1 MEFASATSPE
11 TAAVVV
17 RPKRRH
23 YRQRVQ
29 NLAYVRLDQW
39 NGGIVRDLSES
50 GVAIQAV
57 APLRADQEVQVRFE
71 LLNPKTRI
79 EGRAKV
85 AWADSSGQAGL
96 QFLDIPDRSR
106 HMVKEWIF
114 TQLMAT
120 AQHAETAESVF
131 HHRNGHVSTTGLLF
145 TSATQ
150 APIQLEAEGDDFE
163 ELTDPIESVPVL
175 ESPMSLSAK
184 SLSRVVDSLLLLC
197 AVLLFAI
204 IALGMTNLLPSWP
217 LALAL
222 GLGISSAFAAVYWY
236 LFAVCVGMTPG
247 EQLARIA
254 FGPSVDCL
262 DDEPVRFR

>member
-1 MEFASATSPE
+1 MEFASATSSESPPLS
-11 TAAVVV
+11 A
-17 RPKRRH
+17 RPRRKH

-39 NGGIVRDLSES
+39 NGGIIRDLSES
-50 GVAIQAV
+50 GFAIQAV

-79 EGRAKV
+79 EGRGRV
-85 AWADSSGQAGL
+85 AWADPSGQAGL
-96 QFLDIPDRSR
+96 EFVDISGRSR
-106 HMVKEWIF
+106 QLVKEWIF

-120 AQHAETAESVF
+120 AQHAEAAESVF
-131 HHRNGHVSTTGLLF
+131 AHGRDKTAELMFSRGAPAPLSDE
-145 TSATQ
+145 SADFDKL
-150 APIQLEAEGDDFE
+150 ADPAE
-163 ELTDPIESVPVL
+163 TIAVL

-204 IALGMTNLLPSWP
+204 ISLGMTNLLPSWP

-254 FGPSVDCL
+254 CSQPPEFS
-262 DDEPVRFR
+262 DEEPPRFR

>member
-11 TAAVVV
+11 TAVLAV

-39 NGGIVRDLSES
+39 NGGIIRDLSES

-57 APLRADQEVQVRFE
+57 APLRADQQVQVRFE

-96 QFLDIPDRSR
+96 EFLEIPDRSR

-120 AQHAETAESVF
+120 AQHAEAAESVF
-131 HHRNGHVSTTGLLF
+131 HHGNGRDPANGLLF
-145 TSATQ
+145 AAGVHRPVQS
-150 APIQLEAEGDDFE
+150 EDEEDGFE
-163 ELTDPIESVPVL
+163 ELDDTLESVPAL

-204 IALGMTNLLPSWP
+204 ISLGMTNLLPSWP

-254 FGPSVDCL
+254 FGSSVDCL
-262 DDEPVRFR
+262 DDEPARFR

>member
-1 MEFASATSPE
+1 
-11 TAAVVV
+11 
-17 RPKRRH
+17 
-23 YRQRVQ
+23 
-29 NLAYVRLDQW
+29 
-39 NGGIVRDLSES
+39 
-50 GVAIQAV
+50 
-57 APLRADQEVQVRFE
+57 
-71 LLNPKTRI
+71 
-79 EGRAKV
+79 
-85 AWADSSGQAGL
+85 
-96 QFLDIPDRSR
+96 
-106 HMVKEWIF
+106 
-114 TQLMAT
+114 
-120 AQHAETAESVF
+120 
-131 HHRNGHVSTTGLLF
+131 
-145 TSATQ
+145 
-150 APIQLEAEGDDFE
+150 
-163 ELTDPIESVPVL
+163 
-175 ESPMSLSAK
+175 MSLSAK